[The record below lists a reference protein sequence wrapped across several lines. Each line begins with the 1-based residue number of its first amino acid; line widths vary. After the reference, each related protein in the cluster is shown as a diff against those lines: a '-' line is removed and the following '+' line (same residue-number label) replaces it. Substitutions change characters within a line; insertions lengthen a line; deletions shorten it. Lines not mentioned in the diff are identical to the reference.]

1 MNELRTIE
9 NMKAWMNENYELGW
23 YDDFWEGVEKLKY
36 VGLITEEEYA
46 ELKEHGEHLQTLF
59 DKKIDAELAE
69 YREKSRKYNF

>member
-23 YDDFWEGVEKLKY
+23 YDDFWEGVEKLNY

>member
-9 NMKAWMNENYELGW
+9 NMRAWMNENYELGW
-23 YDDFWEGVEKLKY
+23 YDDFWNGVEAFKSI
-36 VGLITEEEYA
+36 GLITEEEYA
-46 ELKEHGEHLQTLF
+46 ELKAHGEHLQTLF

>member
-23 YDDFWEGVEKLKY
+23 YDDFWKGVEKFKY

-46 ELKEHGEHLQTLF
+46 ELKKHGEHLQTLF